1 MTEVRLQTV
10 SLYTRLEL
18 LVEATKAMQ
27 EQCRVLEGMQRAM
40 GGGESRDTLEPC
52 CVQLLST
59 VCHPTALYCSR
70 LLQVGGQSDTQTA
83 VLSLGMRLE
92 ITAIVESW
100 THTHTPHTHT
110 LLTQGVDSGV
120 EETIRESCQHLHES
134 LDTVTC
140 LAGQISLGRK
150 LVERR
155 VCAQLRPT
163 EEGGGEEWGTLDN
176 SDDFL
181 SEQVKREGGREGQE
195 GCDETTPLDFI

>member
-1 MTEVRLQTV
+1 M
-10 SLYTRLEL
+10 
-18 LVEATKAMQ
+18 
-27 EQCRVLEGMQRAM
+27 
-40 GGGESRDTLEPC
+40 
-52 CVQLLST
+52 
-59 VCHPTALYCSR
+59 H
-70 LLQVGGQSDTQTA
+70 
-83 VLSLGMRLE
+83 
-92 ITAIVESW
+92 
-100 THTHTPHTHT
+100 THTHTHTLTPHTHT

-134 LDTVTC
+134 LDNVTC

-163 EEGGGEEWGTLDN
+163 EEGSGEEWGTLDN

-195 GCDETTPLDFI
+195 GCDETTPLDFIWSVLQGMYEVPLPLSFAAVPEVRSNVLPGLL